1 MGSAL
6 QHPVTAKE
14 SEDGSCVEKGLAWGA
29 CSMQGWRIS
38 MEDAHFAIPSLEG
51 DGWQGTALFG
61 VLDGHGGDL
70 VARFC
75 ETRLPKEIA
84 KGPCSD
90 PKNSLVNAFH
100 RMDDMLCEPSG
111 LAELER
117 LAMMGTNGQT
127 PQSRSLY
134 GSDPSWIGCTAVV
147 CCVRP
152 DVIVVANAGDSRAI
166 LCREGQAVPMSDDH
180 KPNMPAERARIS
192 KAGGTVERQQVGPV
206 VQYRVNGNLN
216 LSRSIGDLQYK
227 QNTFAGPEEQMI
239 CSTPDVLTFE
249 REPRDEFMVL
259 ACDGIWDVL
268 ANQDVVDFIRERL
281 PRCTDSSSTEPLSR
295 ILEELLDAC
304 ISPNLALT
312 AGLGGDNMTAVLVVF
327 NHDSATRASDP
338 DDEAQHLDKPANEHE
353 AAGSKQSSVSSRPQ
367 PCEGLSGGHQN
378 YDLDSAVVV
387 PSGLFCGC
395 TR

>member
-1 MGSAL
+1 MR
-6 QHPVTAKE
+6 
-14 SEDGSCVEKGLAWGA
+14 A
-29 CSMQGWRIS
+29 C
-38 MEDAHFAIPSLEG
+38 
-51 DGWQGTALFG
+51 
-61 VLDGHGGDL
+61 
-70 VARFC
+70 
-75 ETRLPKEIA
+75 
-84 KGPCSD
+84 
-90 PKNSLVNAFH
+90 
-100 RMDDMLCEPSG
+100 G

-117 LAMMGTNGQT
+117 LALISTNGQT

-180 KPNMPAERARIS
+180 KPNMPAERARIA
-192 KAGGTVERQQVGPV
+192 KAGGTVERQQVGPI

-227 QNTFAGPEEQMI
+227 QNTFAGPEDQMI

-249 REPRDEFMVL
+249 REPHDEFMVL

-281 PRCTDSSSTEPLSR
+281 PRCTGSGSTEPLSR

-327 NHDSATRASDP
+327 NREPTACTGVA
-338 DDEAQHLDKPANEHE
+338 DDAVQLSEKPAQEHE
-353 AAGSKQSSVSSRPQ
+353 GLEPKQSSASSTRPQ
-367 PCEGLSGGHQN
+367 RCEGLSGGHHN